1 MYSKVVNLM
10 PIITRTLLQS
20 PGIVPVEV
28 GMTVTVVHVPI
39 TVVHVI
45 TVTRVLVTEITA
57 IGIAVDITV
66 TLVHKAS
73 GLEITVACVE

>member
-10 PIITRTLLQS
+10 PIITRTLLQT

-28 GMTVTVVHVPI
+28 GMTITVVHMPI

-45 TVTRVLVTEITA
+45 TVTRVLVTEVAA
-57 IGIAVDITV
+57 IGVAV
-66 TLVHKAS
+66 VHKAS

>member
-10 PIITRTLLQS
+10 PIITRTLLQT

-28 GMTVTVVHVPI
+28 GMTITVVHMPI

-45 TVTRVLVTEITA
+45 TVTRVLVTEVTA

>member
-10 PIITRTLLQS
+10 PIITRTLLQT

-28 GMTVTVVHVPI
+28 GMTATVVHMPI

-45 TVTRVLVTEITA
+45 TVTRVLVTEVTA

>member
-10 PIITRTLLQS
+10 PIITRTLLQT

-28 GMTVTVVHVPI
+28 GMTITVVHMPI

-45 TVTRVLVTEITA
+45 TVTRVLVTEVTA
-57 IGIAVDITV
+57 IGVAVDITV

>member
-10 PIITRTLLQS
+10 PIITRTLLQT

-45 TVTRVLVTEITA
+45 TVTRVLVTEVTA